1 MPLYAAT
8 VSVSVSESST
18 GDEGSTAINLTA
30 EGSMDWGIWQ
40 TDNRTPT
47 SRMIGGSG
55 FTDLTLIAGAADY
68 EWQFNNPENA
78 YSWTNGTPI
87 EIGESVTQAAR
98 ATLTDN
104 GDGVRLSINVTEART
119 YQLKF
124 YTTTSGVLL
133 DGTASLVTGGVSD
146 TAPGT
151 ITSGLAKFEYTVD
164 FTTDGADTLT
174 LDVVKSSGGSN
185 ITFAFEAFTLSV
197 IGAEP
202 KLSTYAEM
210 RYNGDGTQQSFDF
223 SYSNEGGGDDLIIT
237 SVTPSGEDAAYF
249 AVDSFTTPLAMG
261 NTGNIGFTLNPTDGE
276 RVYRTT
282 FMIASNDPEAPSTA
296 VEVTVLASTVDLGNI
311 LCIGDSITEA
321 NGDRPSDDGSWS
333 WRYPFW
339 KDMVDYAVGN
349 EFVGTRSSNHN
360 SASFYPDY
368 KGQSFLNRH
377 DAIWGIWASNRAA
390 SASTYLGTLKSQNKT
405 PDTAIIFC
413 GSNDVNSLEDGT
425 AQIIADRIKVI
436 VDNLQGDVG
445 ISGNP
450 NIRILLVSAL
460 PRGRH
465 STFYD
470 QLDELNTVY
479 AEINALMDAMTETET
494 TETSQVIYVDAYS
507 SFFNR
512 YEELFW
518 DKVHPNGVGEKVL
531 GDLIFEALVTDRDT
545 DGMSDM
551 WELEYFNNLAT
562 ATPTDDEDG
571 DGVSNLDEFVY
582 GQSPLIQ
589 NSAQYLNLSVE
600 DSQLSFTLPAASGT
614 GYKYLTR
621 TYTLFSSLNLVKW
634 DPEEAGVADGDPVV
648 VSVDFGETAKFYKLG
663 ISIH

>member
-1 MPLYAAT
+1 MSLDAAT

-30 EGSMDWGIWQ
+30 EGNLDWGIWQ

-47 SRMIGGSG
+47 NRMIDGTG
-55 FTDLTLIAGAADY
+55 FSDLSLIAGAADF
-68 EWQFNNPENA
+68 EWLFHNPENA
-78 YSWTNGTPI
+78 YSWTNGTPL
-87 EIGESVTQAAR
+87 EIGENETEAAR

-104 GDGVRLSINVTEART
+104 GDGVRLTINVGDAGN

-146 TAPGT
+146 TAIGVT
-151 ITSGLAKFEYTVD
+151 YNGLAKFEYTVD

-174 LDVVKSSGGSN
+174 LDVVKSSGDN
-185 ITFAFEAFTLSV
+185 TIFAFEAFTLSV
-197 IGAEP
+197 IGSDP
-202 KLSTYAEM
+202 TLSTYTEM
-210 RYNGDGTQQSFDF
+210 RYNGDGSQQSFQIP
-223 SYSNEGGGDDLIIT
+223 YSNEGGGDDLIIT

-249 AVDSFTTPLAMG
+249 SVDSFSTPLAIG
-261 NTGNIGFTLNPTDGE
+261 DTGNIGFILDPTDGE

-296 VEVTVLASTVDLGNI
+296 VEVTVLSSTVDLGKI

-321 NGDRPSDDGSWS
+321 NGDRPMDDGSWS

-349 EFVGTRSSNHN
+349 EFVGTRTSNHN
-360 SASFYPDY
+360 SASVYPDY
-368 KGQSFLNRH
+368 KGESFLNRH
-377 DAIWGIWASNRAA
+377 EAQWGIWASNRAA
-390 SASTYLGTLKSQNKT
+390 AAPTYLGTLKSQDNT
-405 PDTAIIFC
+405 PDTAIVFC
-413 GSNDVNSLEDGT
+413 GSNDVDSLEDGT
-425 AQIIADRIKVI
+425 AQTIADRIKVI

-445 ISGNP
+445 VSGNA
-450 NIRILLVSAL
+450 NIRILLVSTL

-465 STFYD
+465 STFGD
-470 QLDELNTVY
+470 QLDELNAVY
-479 AEINALMDAMTETET
+479 AEINTLMEAMTETET

-507 SFFNR
+507 SFFDR

-531 GDLIFEALVTDRDT
+531 GDLIFEVLVTDRDT

-551 WELEYFNNLAT
+551 WELEYFNSLAT
-562 ATPTDDEDG
+562 ANPTDDEDG
-571 DGVSNLDEFVY
+571 DGVNNLDEFVY
-582 GQSPLIQ
+582 GQSPVM
-589 NSAQYLNLSVE
+589 SDAAPYLNLSLE
-600 DSQLSFTLPAASGT
+600 NSQLSFSLPVASGT
-614 GYKYLTR
+614 GYEYLER
-621 TYTLFSSLNLVKW
+621 KYTLYSSLNLVKW
-634 DPEEAGVADGDPVV
+634 DPEQTGVADGNPVI
-648 VSVDFGETAKFYKLG
+648 VSLDFSEPSKFYKLG
-663 ISIH
+663 IRIE